1 MFSSLLK
8 KQMMRAG
15 FLLLV
20 SSFLL
25 PFSAKAAPIEKVD
38 VSLSAVGG
46 DLPPAV
52 EKRVISSISSIGNRV
67 LVGKEESL
75 FSLNSSAYNKVLADI
90 INRVVIGYVVSDLT
104 VSYGRDTAL
113 HVTLQPVGQIIRH
126 VDTEIDYGGL
136 TLEAARYVAEDT
148 ADVPAL
154 MDNLLIGLPVDSVG
168 WAESVSQS
176 AGRDLLSQLLPEF
189 QANFEVESGE
199 NTKVKIYLIPQG
211 KIVRSSRLTFEKTTI
226 PRLLML
232 RAAEETETALSAL
245 RGLPVDFVT
254 RHSEKISS
262 DMNDILKKDSFIEKY
277 GIATDTSLISG
288 ETAELRVNA
297 LTDHWVIRTEVW
309 LDAGRDGDKN
319 TAVEG
324 MLGHYIGKHSTVF
337 GEARFYPGP
346 MDWNVYGGFSHQFG
360 SFMDLGYKYDF
371 VDNAN
376 HIFGNVPIGNKF
388 SLRYDR
394 DFKKRENEFGFSYKI
409 HNYITLEYVYNDEDG
424 KWLRL
429 IANL

>member
-25 PFSAKAAPIEKVD
+25 PFSAEAAPIEKVN

-136 TLEAARYVAEDT
+136 TPEAARYVAEDT

-176 AGRDLLSQLLPEF
+176 AGRDLLSQILPEF

-232 RAAEETETALSAL
+232 RAAEETETALSSL

-262 DMNDILKKDSFIEKY
+262 DMNDILKKGSFIEKY
-277 GIATDTSLISG
+277 GIATDTTLVSG

-324 MLGHYIGKHSTVF
+324 MLGHYIGRYSTVF

>member
-1 MFSSLLK
+1 MFSSLPK

-136 TLEAARYVAEDT
+136 TPEASRYVAADT

-176 AGRDLLSQLLPEF
+176 AGRDLLSQILPEF

-262 DMNDILKKDSFIEKY
+262 DMNNILKKDSFIEKY
-277 GIATDTSLISG
+277 GIATDTTLVSG

-324 MLGHYIGKHSTVF
+324 MLGHYIGRHSTVF

>member
-25 PFSAKAAPIEKVD
+25 PFSAEAAPIEKVD

-136 TLEAARYVAEDT
+136 TPEAARYVAADT

-176 AGRDLLSQLLPEF
+176 AGRDLLSQILPEF

-254 RHSEKISS
+254 RHSGKISS

-277 GIATDTSLISG
+277 GIATDTTLVSG
-288 ETAELRVNA
+288 ETAELRVDA

-324 MLGHYIGKHSTVF
+324 MLGHYIGRHSTVF

>member
-52 EKRVISSISSIGNRV
+52 EKRVVSSISSIGNRV

-136 TLEAARYVAEDT
+136 TPEAARYVAADT

-176 AGRDLLSQLLPEF
+176 AGRDLLSQILPEF

-254 RHSEKISS
+254 RHSGKISS
-262 DMNDILKKDSFIEKY
+262 NMNDILKKDSFIEKY
-277 GIATDTSLISG
+277 GIATDTTLISG

-324 MLGHYIGKHSTVF
+324 MLGHYIGRHSTVF

>member
-15 FLLLV
+15 SLLLV

-25 PFSAKAAPIEKVD
+25 PFSAEAAPIEKVD

-104 VSYGRDTAL
+104 VSYGRNTAL

-136 TLEAARYVAEDT
+136 TPEAARYVAADT

-176 AGRDLLSQLLPEF
+176 AGRDLLSQILPEF

-232 RAAEETETALSAL
+232 RAAKETETALSAL

-254 RHSEKISS
+254 RHSGQISS
-262 DMNDILKKDSFIEKY
+262 DMNDILKKDSFIQKY
-277 GIATDTSLISG
+277 GIATDTTLVSG

-324 MLGHYIGKHSTVF
+324 MLGHYIGRHSTVF

>member
-90 INRVVIGYVVSDLT
+90 INRVVIGYVVSDLS

-136 TLEAARYVAEDT
+136 TPEAARYVAADT

-176 AGRDLLSQLLPEF
+176 AGRDLLSSILPEF

-254 RHSEKISS
+254 RHSGQISS
-262 DMNDILKKDSFIEKY
+262 DMNDILKKDSFIQKY
-277 GIATDTSLISG
+277 GIATDTTLVSG

-309 LDAGRDGDKN
+309 LDVGRDGDKN

-324 MLGHYIGKHSTVF
+324 LLGHYIGRHSTVF

>member
-25 PFSAKAAPIEKVD
+25 PFSAEAAPIEKVD

-52 EKRVISSISSIGNRV
+52 EKRVVSSISSIGNRV

-136 TLEAARYVAEDT
+136 TPEAARYVAADMS
-148 ADVPAL
+148 DVPEL

-176 AGRDLLSQLLPEF
+176 AGRDLLSQILPEF

-254 RHSEKISS
+254 RHSGKISS

>member
-136 TLEAARYVAEDT
+136 TPEAARYVAADT

-176 AGRDLLSQLLPEF
+176 AGRDLLSQILPEF

-277 GIATDTSLISG
+277 GIATDTTLVSG

-324 MLGHYIGKHSTVF
+324 MLGHYIGRHSTVF

-394 DFKKRENEFGFSYKI
+394 NFKKRENEFGFSYKI

>member
-25 PFSAKAAPIEKVD
+25 PFLAKAAPIEKVD

-136 TLEAARYVAEDT
+136 TPEAARYVAADT

-176 AGRDLLSQLLPEF
+176 AGRDLLSQILPEF

-245 RGLPVDFVT
+245 RGLPVEFVT
-254 RHSEKISS
+254 RHSGQISS
-262 DMNDILKKDSFIEKY
+262 DMNDILKKDSFIQKY
-277 GIATDTSLISG
+277 GIATDTTLVSG

-324 MLGHYIGKHSTVF
+324 MLGHYIGRHSTVF

>member
-136 TLEAARYVAEDT
+136 TPEAARYVAADT

-176 AGRDLLSQLLPEF
+176 AGRDLLSQILPEF

-232 RAAEETETALSAL
+232 RAAEETEIALSAL

-254 RHSEKISS
+254 RHSGKISS

>member
-113 HVTLQPVGQIIRH
+113 HVALQPVGQIIRH

-136 TLEAARYVAEDT
+136 TPEAARYVAADT

-176 AGRDLLSQLLPEF
+176 AGRDLLSQILPEF

-277 GIATDTSLISG
+277 GIATDTTLVSG

-324 MLGHYIGKHSTVF
+324 MLGHYIGRHSTVF

>member
-25 PFSAKAAPIEKVD
+25 PFSAEAAPIEKVD

-136 TLEAARYVAEDT
+136 TPEAARYVAEDT

-176 AGRDLLSQLLPEF
+176 AGRDLLSQILPEF

-245 RGLPVDFVT
+245 RGLPVDFMT

-262 DMNDILKKDSFIEKY
+262 DMNDILKRDSFIEKY
-277 GIATDTSLISG
+277 GIATDTTLVSG

-324 MLGHYIGKHSTVF
+324 MLGHYIGRHSTVF

-360 SFMDLGYKYDF
+360 SFMVLGYKYDF

>member
-136 TLEAARYVAEDT
+136 TPEAACYVAADT

-176 AGRDLLSQLLPEF
+176 AGRDLLSQILPEF

-232 RAAEETETALSAL
+232 RAAEETEKALSAL

-277 GIATDTSLISG
+277 GIATDTTLISG

-324 MLGHYIGKHSTVF
+324 MLGHYIGRHSTVF

>member
-25 PFSAKAAPIEKVD
+25 PFSAEAAPIEKVD

-52 EKRVISSISSIGNRV
+52 EKRVVSSISSIGNRV

-136 TLEAARYVAEDT
+136 TPEAAHYVAADT

-176 AGRDLLSQLLPEF
+176 AGRDLLSQILPEF

-254 RHSEKISS
+254 RHSGKISS

-277 GIATDTSLISG
+277 GIATDTTLISG

-324 MLGHYIGKHSTVF
+324 MLGHYIGRHSTVF

>member
-90 INRVVIGYVVSDLT
+90 INRVVIGYVVSNLT
-104 VSYGRDTAL
+104 VSYGRGTAL

-136 TLEAARYVAEDT
+136 TPEAARYVAADT

-176 AGRDLLSQLLPEF
+176 AGRDLLSQILPEF

-254 RHSEKISS
+254 RHSGKISS

-277 GIATDTSLISG
+277 GIATDTTLVSG

-324 MLGHYIGKHSTVF
+324 MLGHYIGRHSTVF

-388 SLRYDR
+388 FLRYDR

>member
-90 INRVVIGYVVSDLT
+90 INRVVIGYVASDLT

-136 TLEAARYVAEDT
+136 TPEAARYVAADT

-176 AGRDLLSQLLPEF
+176 AGRDLLSQILPEF

>member
-1 MFSSLLK
+1 
-8 KQMMRAG
+8 
-15 FLLLV
+15 
-20 SSFLL
+20 
-25 PFSAKAAPIEKVD
+25 
-38 VSLSAVGG
+38 
-46 DLPPAV
+46 
-52 EKRVISSISSIGNRV
+52 
-67 LVGKEESL
+67 
-75 FSLNSSAYNKVLADI
+75 
-90 INRVVIGYVVSDLT
+90 
-104 VSYGRDTAL
+104 
-113 HVTLQPVGQIIRH
+113 
-126 VDTEIDYGGL
+126 
-136 TLEAARYVAEDT
+136 VAEDT

-176 AGRDLLSQLLPEF
+176 AGRDLLSQILPEF

-254 RHSEKISS
+254 RHSGKISS

>member
-52 EKRVISSISSIGNRV
+52 EKRVVSSISSIGNRV

-136 TLEAARYVAEDT
+136 TPEAARYVAADT

-176 AGRDLLSQLLPEF
+176 AGRDLLSQILPEF

-254 RHSEKISS
+254 RHSGKISS

-346 MDWNVYGGFSHQFG
+346 MDGNVYGGFSHQFG

>member
-136 TLEAARYVAEDT
+136 TPEAARYVAEDT

-189 QANFEVESGE
+189 QPNFEVESGE

>member
-25 PFSAKAAPIEKVD
+25 PFSAEAAPIEKVD

-136 TLEAARYVAEDT
+136 TPEAARYVAEDT

-176 AGRDLLSQLLPEF
+176 AGRDLLSQILPEF

-277 GIATDTSLISG
+277 GIATDTALVSG

-324 MLGHYIGKHSTVF
+324 MLGHYIGRHSTVF

-360 SFMDLGYKYDF
+360 SFRDLGYKYDF

>member
-15 FLLLV
+15 SLLLV

-25 PFSAKAAPIEKVD
+25 PFSAEAAPIEKVN

-75 FSLNSSAYNKVLADI
+75 FSQNSSAYNKVLADI

-136 TLEAARYVAEDT
+136 TPEAARYVAADT

-176 AGRDLLSQLLPEF
+176 AGRDLLSQILPEF

-277 GIATDTSLISG
+277 GIATDTALISG

-297 LTDHWVIRTEVW
+297 LTDHWVVRTEVW

>member
-52 EKRVISSISSIGNRV
+52 EKRVVSSISSIGNRV

-136 TLEAARYVAEDT
+136 TPEAARYVAADT

-176 AGRDLLSQLLPEF
+176 AGRDLLSQILPEF

-211 KIVRSSRLTFEKTTI
+211 KIVRFSRLTFEKTTI

>member
-136 TLEAARYVAEDT
+136 TPEAARYVAADT

-176 AGRDLLSQLLPEF
+176 AGRDLLSQILPEF

-199 NTKVKIYLIPQG
+199 NAKVKIYLIPQG

-254 RHSEKISS
+254 RHSGKISS

-277 GIATDTSLISG
+277 GIATDTTLVSG

-324 MLGHYIGKHSTVF
+324 MLGHYIGRHSTVF

>member
-25 PFSAKAAPIEKVD
+25 PFSAEAAPIEKVD

-52 EKRVISSISSIGNRV
+52 EKRVISSISSIGKRV

-136 TLEAARYVAEDT
+136 TPEAARYVAEDT
-148 ADVPAL
+148 ADVPEL
-154 MDNLLIGLPVDSVG
+154 MNNLLIGLPVDSVG

-176 AGRDLLSQLLPEF
+176 AGRDLLSQILPEF

-232 RAAEETETALSAL
+232 RAAEETETALSAI

-254 RHSEKISS
+254 RHSGKISS

-277 GIATDTSLISG
+277 GIATDTTLVSG

-324 MLGHYIGKHSTVF
+324 MLGHYIGRHSTVF

-394 DFKKRENEFGFSYKI
+394 DFKTRENEFGFSYKI

>member
-136 TLEAARYVAEDT
+136 TPEAARYVAADT

-154 MDNLLIGLPVDSVG
+154 MDNLLIGLPVDSVD

-176 AGRDLLSQLLPEF
+176 AGRDLLSQILPEF

-254 RHSEKISS
+254 RHSGKISS
-262 DMNDILKKDSFIEKY
+262 DMNDILKKDSFIQKY
-277 GIATDTSLISG
+277 GIATDTTLVSG

-324 MLGHYIGKHSTVF
+324 MLGHYIGRHSTVF

>member
-104 VSYGRDTAL
+104 VSYGRGTAL

-136 TLEAARYVAEDT
+136 TPEAARYVAADT

-176 AGRDLLSQLLPEF
+176 AGRDLLSQILPEF

-254 RHSEKISS
+254 RHSGKISS
-262 DMNDILKKDSFIEKY
+262 DMNDILKKDSFIQKY
-277 GIATDTSLISG
+277 GIATDTTLISG

-324 MLGHYIGKHSTVF
+324 MLGHYIGRHSTVF

>member
-25 PFSAKAAPIEKVD
+25 PFSAEAAPIEKVD

-52 EKRVISSISSIGNRV
+52 EKRVVSSISSIGNRV
-67 LVGKEESL
+67 LVGKEEGL
-75 FSLNSSAYNKVLADI
+75 FSLYSSAYNKVLADI

-136 TLEAARYVAEDT
+136 TPEAARYVAEDT

-176 AGRDLLSQLLPEF
+176 AGRDLLSQILPEF

-262 DMNDILKKDSFIEKY
+262 DMNDILKKDSFIQKY
-277 GIATDTSLISG
+277 GIATDTTLVSG

-324 MLGHYIGKHSTVF
+324 MLGHYIGRHSTVF

-394 DFKKRENEFGFSYKI
+394 DFKKGENEFGFSYKI

>member
-15 FLLLV
+15 SLLLV

-25 PFSAKAAPIEKVD
+25 PFSAEAAPIEKVD

-52 EKRVISSISSIGNRV
+52 EKRVVSSISSIGNRV

-136 TLEAARYVAEDT
+136 TPEAARYVAEDT

-176 AGRDLLSQLLPEF
+176 AGRDLLSQILPEF

-226 PRLLML
+226 PRLLMI
-232 RAAEETETALSAL
+232 RAAEETETALSAI

-254 RHSEKISS
+254 RHSGKISS

-277 GIATDTSLISG
+277 GIATDTTLVSG

-324 MLGHYIGKHSTVF
+324 MLGHYIGRHSTVF

-376 HIFGNVPIGNKF
+376 HIFGNVTIGNKF

>member
-136 TLEAARYVAEDT
+136 TPEAARYVAADT

-176 AGRDLLSQLLPEF
+176 AGRDLLSQILPEF

-245 RGLPVDFVT
+245 RGLPVEFVT
-254 RHSEKISS
+254 RHSGQISS
-262 DMNDILKKDSFIEKY
+262 DMNDILKKDSFIQKY
-277 GIATDTSLISG
+277 GIATDTTLVSG

-324 MLGHYIGKHSTVF
+324 MLGHYIGRHSTVF

-388 SLRYDR
+388 SLHYDR

>member
-136 TLEAARYVAEDT
+136 TPEAARYVAADT

-176 AGRDLLSQLLPEF
+176 AGRDLLSQILPEF

-254 RHSEKISS
+254 RHSGKISS

-324 MLGHYIGKHSTVF
+324 MLGHYIGRHSTVF

>member
-25 PFSAKAAPIEKVD
+25 PFSAKATPIERVD

-136 TLEAARYVAEDT
+136 TPEAARYVAEDT

-232 RAAEETETALSAL
+232 RAAEETEIALSAL

-324 MLGHYIGKHSTVF
+324 MLGHYIGRHSTVF

-360 SFMDLGYKYDF
+360 SFMDLSYKYDF

>member
-25 PFSAKAAPIEKVD
+25 PFSAKAAPIERVD

-136 TLEAARYVAEDT
+136 TPEAARYVAEDT

-176 AGRDLLSQLLPEF
+176 AGRDLLSQILPEF

-277 GIATDTSLISG
+277 GIATDTTLVSG

-324 MLGHYIGKHSTVF
+324 MLGHYIGRHSTVF
-337 GEARFYPGP
+337 WEARFYPGP

>member
-25 PFSAKAAPIEKVD
+25 PFSAEAAPIEKVD

-136 TLEAARYVAEDT
+136 TPEAARYVAADT

-176 AGRDLLSQLLPEF
+176 AGRDLLSQILPEF

-232 RAAEETETALSAL
+232 RAAEETGTALSAL

-254 RHSEKISS
+254 RHSGKISS

-277 GIATDTSLISG
+277 GIATDTTLVSG
-288 ETAELRVNA
+288 ETAELRVDA

-324 MLGHYIGKHSTVF
+324 MLGHYIGRHSTVF

>member
-15 FLLLV
+15 SLLLV

-25 PFSAKAAPIEKVD
+25 PFSAEAAPIEKVD

-104 VSYGRDTAL
+104 VSYGRNTAL

-136 TLEAARYVAEDT
+136 TPEAARYVAADT

-176 AGRDLLSQLLPEF
+176 AGRDLLSQILPEF

-254 RHSEKISS
+254 RHSGQISS
-262 DMNDILKKDSFIEKY
+262 DMNDILKKDSFIQKY
-277 GIATDTSLISG
+277 GIATDTTLVSG

-324 MLGHYIGKHSTVF
+324 MLGHYMGRHSTVF

-371 VDNAN
+371 VGNAN